1 MIRNKLESIFKE
13 LFADKNLQL
22 SDETSPDDISEWD
35 SFAQV
40 LLVEEVEKT
49 FNIKI
54 AMDDVFKI
62 KTFGD
67 FVQIIEHNC
76 NK

>member
-13 LFADKNLQL
+13 LFADENLQL
-22 SDETSPDDISEWD
+22 SDETSPDDIPEWD
-35 SFAQV
+35 SLTQV